1 MHERRKKLVSC
12 PPLPGVATRVGCS
25 RGDRTRRWAPPRELP
40 ALPAPPGGRERRGG
54 GGGVPQP
61 RSCDSLEARAAGVSG
76 VSGTITKRSQE
87 SASLPQQPPPPLQL
101 ETGPGERRQLRRG
114 PLSRPRLASHPPGLR
129 SRPLGSAACAPR
141 PAPRPAAEP
150 ARAAAAETKLFAPSD
165 CLQLSPRLPCERPEN
180 RETRAARS

>member
-1 MHERRKKLVSC
+1 MGAPELWRRRGRRRGAAPWC
-12 PPLPGVATRVGCS
+12 PFFS
-25 RGDRTRRWAPPRELP
+25 
-40 ALPAPPGGRERRGG
+40 ERRGG

-129 SRPLGSAACAPR
+129 SRPLGPAACAPR